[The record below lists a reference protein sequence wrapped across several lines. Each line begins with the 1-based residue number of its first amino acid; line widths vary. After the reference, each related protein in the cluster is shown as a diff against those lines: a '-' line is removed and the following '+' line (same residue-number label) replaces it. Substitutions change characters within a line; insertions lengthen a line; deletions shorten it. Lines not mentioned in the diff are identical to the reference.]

1 MVEEDLGTATI
12 VYEEPDDG
20 TVEQTVQNEHI
31 AYFQDHWVIKMDEES
46 EGWDRVRRIP
56 HQRVYHVERSV
67 DEFENE
73 VMTVKSQLKSVA
85 EDLQQ
90 KIIGGEQQQ
99 ERTER
104 ETHQIEIT
112 SETAES
118 DDPVTSGTAESDD
131 Q

>member
-12 VYEEPDDG
+12 VYEEPDEG

-31 AYFQDHWVIKMDEES
+31 AYFQDHWVIKMDEET

-56 HQRVYHVERSV
+56 HHRVYHVERSV

-73 VMTVKSQLKSVA
+73 VMTVKSQIKSMA

-90 KIIGGEQQQ
+90 KFIGGDQQ
-99 ERTER
+99 EQTER

-112 SETAES
+112 SETAETDDQLAS
-118 DDPVTSGTAESDD
+118 DTGESDD

>member
-31 AYFQDHWVIKMDEES
+31 AYFQDHWVIKMDEET

-73 VMTVKSQLKSVA
+73 IMTVKSQLKSVA

-112 SETAES
+112 SET
-118 DDPVTSGTAESDD
+118 GESDD

>member
-12 VYEEPDDG
+12 VYEEPENG

-31 AYFQDHWVIKMDEES
+31 AYFQDHWVLKMDEEE
-46 EGWDRVRRIP
+46 EGWDTVRRIP

-67 DEFENE
+67 NEFEDE
-73 VMTVKSQLKSVA
+73 ITTVKSQLRSMA

-90 KIIGGEQQQ
+90 KIVGGEQGRQ
-99 ERTER
+99 TER

-112 SETAES
+112 DEAPGSEQE
-118 DDPVTSGTAESDD
+118 
-131 Q
+131 